1 MFASSP
7 LEVSTAEASYNAAAA
22 VAAASVLYCITCLQR
37 QMESRIVAAA
47 DALEESSCFKI
58 TV

>member
-22 VAAASVLYCITCLQR
+22 VAAAGMLYRITCLQR
-37 QMESRIVAAA
+37 QMESEIVAAA
-47 DALEESSCFKI
+47 DAVEESSCFMI
-58 TV
+58 SV